1 MLERG
6 SGSIVNIASMS
17 GSIVNKPQPQAAY
30 TVSNEYRDLQG
41 GRPGSG
47 VVSNDLFSLQLTG
60 SF

>member
-1 MLERG
+1 MDTVAVTFGLNWYQLG
-6 SGSIVNIASMS
+6 HGFKV
-17 GSIVNKPQPQAAY
+17 QAAY